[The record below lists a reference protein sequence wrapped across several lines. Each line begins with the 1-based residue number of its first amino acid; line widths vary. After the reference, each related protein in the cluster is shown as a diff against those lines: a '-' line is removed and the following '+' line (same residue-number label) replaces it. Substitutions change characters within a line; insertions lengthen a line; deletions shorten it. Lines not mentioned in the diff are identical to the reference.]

1 MRKTPQKALWI
12 GEDIHKEFT
21 EWAEG
26 EHRTAKAQFE
36 LLWEETKKKL
46 KRKKSKLNDSDA
58 NK

>member
-21 EWAEG
+21 EWAAS
-26 EHRTAKAQFE
+26 EHRTVKAQFE

-46 KRKKSKLNDSDA
+46 KRRKGTAIAPKK
-58 NK
+58 